1 MIRGIISGGRKHN
14 PLKYIIERSYT
25 FFMPTNEL
33 VKNPAKQVKI
43 NKTDVLVD
51 HFLEQGLT
59 VTAAAKKVGISRT
72 QASLIKSKLQ
82 KYKLTN
88 PKALKKGL
96 KVFDKVMDDF
106 LEDRDNVKAS
116 DAVAIVKM
124 QQDRIDPVKGN
135 DTPQT
140 VNYTVVNLALITPNL
155 PDSMSRVID
164 NNVSED
170 KSLITIDNDSP
181 TND

>member
-1 MIRGIISGGRKHN
+1 
-14 PLKYIIERSYT
+14 
-25 FFMPTNEL
+25 MPTNEL
-33 VKNPAKQVKI
+33 VKNPNKEVRI

-51 HFLEQGLT
+51 HFLNEGLS
-59 VTAAAKKVGISRT
+59 VTATARKVGISRT

-88 PKALKKGL
+88 PNALKQGR
-96 KVFDKVMDDF
+96 KVFDKVFSDF
-106 LEDRDNVKAS
+106 LDNKDNVKAS
-116 DAVAIVKM
+116 DAVALVKM

-135 DTPQT
+135 DSPNT
-140 VNYTVVNLALITPNL
+140 VNYTVVNLALITPTQDVVI
-155 PDSMSRVID
+155 PVID

-181 TND
+181 TKDW